1 MRDESITGRKHMVVI
16 FVLFGFLPAMAQPAF
31 AEFEFSVYGG
41 TSITPKIDLTVT
53 LPQSNV
59 SVPGVKVDNSITGGV
74 KIGYWL
80 DKMSSAVSVGFGLD
94 GFYFEPKIDRQ
105 TVPSTTN
112 FQGITFQNSST
123 VSPLTLETFG
133 IGIDVFKLRLHLLE
147 EKNFPMG
154 RLQPQLSIG
163 PSVFVVNVKDTT
175 NFAPNNQQQHQT
187 SVGLKAGAGVQF
199 LFTQYLGVFAEY
211 RFTRYSMDVAFRAQ
225 NNVASQNITADINT
239 HHLVGGLSL
248 HF

>member
-1 MRDESITGRKHMVVI
+1 MYCRKAAMI
-16 FVLFGFLPAMAQPAF
+16 YAWIAFILAMAHPAF

-41 TSITPKIDLTVT
+41 ASFTPKIDLTVT
-53 LPQSNV
+53 LPQS
-59 SVPGVKVDNSITGGV
+59 SLSIPDVKVDNSITGGV
-74 KIGYWL
+74 KIGYWFS
-80 DKMSSAVSVGFGLD
+80 KSSAASVGFGLD

-112 FQGITFQNSST
+112 FQGLTFPNSTT

-147 EKNFPMG
+147 EKDFPMG
-154 RLQPQLSIG
+154 RLQPQISVG

-187 SVGLKAGAGVQF
+187 SVGVKAGAGIQF
-199 LFTQYLGVFAEY
+199 LITQYLGVFTEY
-211 RFTRYSMDVAFRAQ
+211 RYTRYSMDVTFRTP
-225 NNVASQNITADINT
+225 NNAPSQNMRADIST

>member
-1 MRDESITGRKHMVVI
+1 MRRRKTATIYVWIALTLATAH
-16 FVLFGFLPAMAQPAF
+16 PAF

-41 TSITPKIDLTVT
+41 ASFTPKIDITVT
-53 LPQSNV
+53 FPQS
-59 SVPGVKVDNSITGGV
+59 SISIPSVKVDDSFTGGV
-74 KIGYWL
+74 KVGYWFS
-80 DKMSSAVSVGFGLD
+80 KSTAASVGFGLD
-94 GFYFEPKIDRQ
+94 GFYFAPKIEQQ

-154 RLQPQLSIG
+154 RLQPQLSVG

-187 SVGLKAGAGVQF
+187 SVGIKAGAGVQF
-199 LFTQYLGVFAEY
+199 LITEYLGVFTEY
-211 RFTRYSMDVAFRAQ
+211 RYTRYSMNVTFRTPD
-225 NNVASQNITADINT
+225 NVPSQNMRADIST
-239 HHLVGGLSL
+239 HHLVAGLSL